1 MIWTE
6 EHSPALQDVITRC
19 RATLDEHVL
28 NSNFLVSREG
38 ESFLLY
44 SKGPLTQ
51 VFARMVE
58 ILVEDLP
65 ECEPPARTTM
75 KVPSET
81 RRKVRR

>member
-19 RATLDEHVL
+19 RATMDEHVL
-28 NSNFLVSREG
+28 NSNFLVSRQG

-65 ECEPPARTTM
+65 ECEPPARTAIP
-75 KVPSET
+75 VPT
-81 RRKVRR
+81 ARARKVRR

>member
-28 NSNFLVSREG
+28 SSNFLVSREG

-44 SKGPLTQ
+44 SKGPMTQ

-65 ECEPPARTTM
+65 ECEPPSKPAL
-75 KVPSET
+75 KVPTET

>member
-28 NSNFLVSREG
+28 NSNFLVSRQG
-38 ESFLLY
+38 DSYLLY

-65 ECEPPARTTM
+65 EVEAPARPAVA
-75 KVPSET
+75 VPAP

>member
-6 EHSPALQDVITRC
+6 EHTPALQDVISRC

-28 NSNFLVSREG
+28 NSNFLVSRKG
-38 ESFLLY
+38 DGFLLY
-44 SKGPLTQ
+44 SKGPMTQ

-65 ECEPPARTTM
+65 ESEPPARAA
-75 KVPSET
+75 VPVPTT